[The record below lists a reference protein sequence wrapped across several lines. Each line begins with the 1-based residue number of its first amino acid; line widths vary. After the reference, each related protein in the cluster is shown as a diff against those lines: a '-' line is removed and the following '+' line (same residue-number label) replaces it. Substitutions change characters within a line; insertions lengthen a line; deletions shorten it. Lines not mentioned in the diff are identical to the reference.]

1 MAWRPR
7 PDLTIRMSSSS
18 LVWEVEV
25 QDDLA
30 GVQEVNA
37 IADLEDLVIVVH
49 DQNDRD
55 AALAAQILDQAQ
67 NVGALP
73 HAKSSQRLIQNQ
85 DGRRR
90 INRTSNCDGL
100 ALAAGQQVDCAVHAR
115 NLDSQ
120 RIEISLSQIMHLP
133 IVEQLQSQDALVVLA
148 SEEHVVVNTE
158 VVDQREVLVDSLDAL
173 GARVAR

>member
-73 HAKSSQRLIQNQ
+73 HA
-85 DGRRR
+85 
-90 INRTSNCDGL
+90 
-100 ALAAGQQVDCAVHAR
+100 
-115 NLDSQ
+115 
-120 RIEISLSQIMHLP
+120 
-133 IVEQLQSQDALVVLA
+133 
-148 SEEHVVVNTE
+148 
-158 VVDQREVLVDSLDAL
+158 
-173 GARVAR
+173 